1 MNGSVGLTVSGF
13 VPLGSGFE
21 SQPMIVSRN
30 AYVKMK
36 STATEPSEMIS
47 AGAELLEVLD
57 ERRFL
62 TVAEAPR
69 HPRHGL
75 RD

>member
-1 MNGSVGLTVSGF
+1 MNDVVNGSVGLSVSGF
-13 VPLGSGFE
+13 VPSGSGFE

-36 STATEPSEMIS
+36 KNRDGAQRDDQP
-47 AGAELLEVLD
+47 GAELLEVLD

-69 HPRHGL
+69 QPGH
-75 RD
+75 